1 VAGLGTMPSMTQAF
15 EPSLTLNAAFYREV
29 VAPIVASYP
38 HAAALLG
45 WGSDVLGYDTERST
59 DHGWG
64 PRLQIFVA
72 GGDVERARAAVD
84 VSLPDTFRGWPVRF
98 GWDAHEEQ
106 HRVDVLRLREW
117 LTGQL
122 GIDPSGGL
130 EARDWLAIPQQ
141 QLLGVVRGA
150 VFADP
155 AGELAKVREQL
166 AWYPHDVWLWLLA
179 CQWQRI
185 SQEEAFVGRSAE
197 VGDELGSRLVAARL
211 VRDLMGLAFLL
222 ERTYR
227 PYSKWV
233 GTAFARLAL
242 AGELAPILDRVLG
255 AADYPAREQALVEAY
270 ETLGRRHNT
279 LGVTPTVDP
288 TVRQFHGRP
297 FRVLMGDRFAEAC
310 RQAVDDSWL
319 RSLPLV
325 GSVDQF
331 ADSTDVLG
339 SAARARLLSTFYD
352 GLG

>member
-1 VAGLGTMPSMTQAF
+1 MPPMTQAF

-29 VAPIVASYP
+29 VAPIVEPYP

-45 WGSDVLGYDTERST
+45 WGSDVLGYDTARST

-64 PRLQIFVA
+64 PRLQVFVNR
-72 GGDVERARAAVD
+72 GDVERARAAVD
-84 VSLPDTFRGWPVRF
+84 ASLPNTFRGWQVRY
-98 GWDAHEEQ
+98 GWDAVEEQ
-106 HRVDVLRLREW
+106 HRVDVLPLGEW

-122 GIDPSGGL
+122 GVDPRGGL
-130 EARDWLAIPQQ
+130 TALDWLTIPQQ
-141 QLLGVVRGA
+141 QVLGVVRGA

-155 AGELAKVREQL
+155 GGELTKVREQL

-179 CQWQRI
+179 SQWGRI
-185 SQEEAFVGRSAE
+185 SQEEAFVGRTAE

-227 PYSKWV
+227 PYMKWF
-233 GTAFARLAL
+233 GTAFAQLAV
-242 AGELAPILDRVLG
+242 AGELTPLLDRVL
-255 AADYPAREQALVEAY
+255 AATDYPAREQALVEAY
-270 ETLGRRHNT
+270 EALARRHNA
-279 LGVTPTVDP
+279 LGVTAALDP
-288 TVRQFHGRP
+288 SVRGFHGRP

-310 RQAVDDSWL
+310 QQAVEDARL

-331 ADSTDVLG
+331 ADSTDVLS
-339 SAARARLLSTFYD
+339 SASRSQRLRTFYEN
-352 GLG
+352 LE